1 MSLGFRCGECQLNNC
16 KAQRLIV
23 QKQVS
28 KFKTLK
34 IRTRPVPSPLPEA
47 NPGKVPSQHF
57 AQISYR
63 ILRTLQS
70 SKATL
75 LRNFRRRD
83 GAALGSSDPLH
94 SEEVTM
100 SLVQPFNHGIFGG
113 SEHHF
118 FCSCGTSFVI
128 VIIDIHQEQPDS
140 LVASSVFCATSA
152 IQKLCSD

>member
-1 MSLGFRCGECQLNNC
+1 MKFRNGSAATLRFHRSYTKQSLWSTRMSGARIAVSLGFRCGECQLNNC

-118 FCSCGTSFVI
+118 FAA
-128 VIIDIHQEQPDS
+128 
-140 LVASSVFCATSA
+140 VA
-152 IQKLCSD
+152 LPL